1 MHVRGTFAVRML
13 AKASDTFKPY
23 LEIHIMDKRQFIKTA
38 ASSLLALGIVAAAAP
53 SQAGGMGNMEKCFG
67 VAKAGQNDCGG
78 LSGLHSCKGSATT
91 SYDPG
96 DFKAVPTGTCTKMG
110 GLTMQQAKEMLKDP
124 AKVKAFEQDMDKRN
138 S

>member
-1 MHVRGTFAVRML
+1 ML
-13 AKASDTFKPY
+13 AQTSDTFKLY

-38 ASSLLALGIVAAAAP
+38 AASLLALGVVAAAVP
-53 SQAGGMGNMEKCFG
+53 SQAASMDKCFG

-78 LSGLHSCKGSATT
+78 LSGLHSCKGAATT

-110 GLTMQQAKEMLKDP
+110 GLSMEQAKEMLKDP
-124 AKVKAFEQDMDKRN
+124 AKTKAFEQDMQKRN